1 MDVVHSQYLLDLLA
15 RNQRADGRAFDQFR
29 PISITYNVAPKAE
42 GSVRLKM
49 GKTEVI
55 VGVKLGLG
63 TPFADRPDEGVLIV
77 NAELSPLASPHFE
90 LGPPREDAIEI
101 ARVVDRGIR
110 ESHAV
115 DLAKLCITP
124 KEKVWNINI
133 DLYILNHDGNL
144 IDACGLAALA
154 ALATSTLPKLTKD
167 NTIDFEDYE
176 NRAGPLPLMALPLP
190 VTLSKIGGKL
200 LIDPTLEEEEAA
212 KARLTVASTADGRL
226 CAMQKGGTEPFSEAE
241 VDQAFALAVQK
252 AAELRTHLP
261 APAPAKGKKK

>member
-1 MDVVHSQYLLDLLA
+1 MEAIHSQYLLDLLA

-29 PISITYNVAPKAE
+29 PISISYNVAPKAE

-55 VGVKLGLG
+55 VGVKLGVG

-77 NAELSPLASPHFE
+77 NAELSPLASPLFE

-144 IDACGLAALA
+144 IDACGLAAL
-154 ALATSTLPKLTKD
+154 LTSTLPKLTKEG
-167 NTIDFEDYE
+167 TIDFEAYE
-176 NRAGPLPLMALPLP
+176 DRAGPLPLGALPLP
-190 VTLSKIGGKL
+190 VTLHKIGGKL
-200 LIDPTLEEEEAA
+200 VIDPTLVEEEAA
-212 KARLTVASTADGRL
+212 KARLTVASTEDGRL
-226 CAMQKGGTEPFSEAE
+226 CAMQKGGTEPFTDQE

-261 APAPAKGKKK
+261 KPAAAPAKSRKK